1 MHDTTFK
8 QILNSTDKYVEQ
20 LKSFEGIITPD
31 FSLYRD
37 MPLTLQI
44 TNIYFNRAVGCYLQS
59 NGIYVIPNVRWGD
72 ERSYYPILNEIPFA
86 FAGVQKNHI
95 VSISTHGCIKS
106 NENRLY
112 FKEGLKSMIEF
123 LTPKVVIVHG
133 KMPESIFNE
142 FKNKTNFVQY
152 SSYFEMRHKK

>member
-44 TNIYFNRAVGCYLQS
+44 TNIYFNRAV
-59 NGIYVIPNVRWGD
+59 
-72 ERSYYPILNEIPFA
+72 ERH
-86 FAGVQKNHI
+86 V
-95 VSISTHGCIKS
+95 
-106 NENRLY
+106 
-112 FKEGLKSMIEF
+112 
-123 LTPKVVIVHG
+123 
-133 KMPESIFNE
+133 
-142 FKNKTNFVQY
+142 
-152 SSYFEMRHKK
+152 